1 MRILTPLFA
10 ALLLLTLA
18 VPAFGGGIVEDKAIV
33 GPYCFKLDRFAD
45 TWQWRVDSQKDGY
58 FQVTGYDRFFGDAP
72 MTGGGYQT
80 GNLLHL
86 TVVATDWSTG
96 WRCIHAIELDLTT
109 FTGVSDFTWYDQTGM
124 PTIFTYT
131 DEPFHQVPCTNDVDA
146 ALPPSRPLAGDE
158 VRVPADPDQ
167 VGIMSLTGWHD
178 LQLDSYSDTWH
189 LFFQDLGGGVH
200 QVTGYDT
207 VYTGSAMYGGGMQVG
222 TMLYLTVRE
231 AEASSGSRC
240 LHGMALDLTTMTGT
254 STFIWNDYQETPFV
268 AYFQLPFHEVVPA
281 AAGEAADQPASLP
294 GYVSPGRDVVP
305 VAVDEEALKAI
316 LGSEFCF
323 QLDFYSDLWRW
334 KVDQVAGGYFQV
346 TGSNASIS
354 GEAMDGGGWR
364 QGNMV
369 YLAVQTARPVS
380 GQRALWAIAFDLGA
394 GTGTADG
401 TWTNVDG
408 AYPYPYFDEP
418 FHRVI
423 CSEAAGSGDGIASG
437 MLPVEKEE
445 TADAR
450 PLGLDVVASPN
461 PFNPLTKVAFTL
473 PVATRAQVAVYD
485 AAGRRVRVLADDLFP
500 AGTSEIAWTG
510 RDDAGR
516 MAASGVYFAVVRA
529 GDLQE
534 STRLLLLK

>member
-1 MRILTPLFA
+1 MRVLTPLLSV
-10 ALLLLTLA
+10 LLLFTLA
-18 VPAFGGGIVEDKAIV
+18 VPAFGGTSVEDKAII
-33 GPYCFKLDRFAD
+33 GPYCFQMDRFAD

-72 MTGGGYQT
+72 MTGGGYKT

-86 TVVATDWSTG
+86 TVAATDWSRG
-96 WRCIHAIELDLTT
+96 WRCVHAVEIDLTT
-109 FTGVSDFTWYDQTGM
+109 FTGVSDFTWYDETGM
-124 PTIFTYT
+124 PTTYTYT
-131 DEPFHQVPCTNDVDA
+131 DEPFHQVPCTNEVDA
-146 ALPPSRPLAGDE
+146 ALPPSRPLAADE
-158 VRVPADPDQ
+158 VRVPADPAQ

-178 LQLDSYSDTWH
+178 FKLDSYTDTWH
-189 LFFQDLGGGVH
+189 LFFQDLGSGVH

-207 VYTGSAMYGGGMQVG
+207 VYAGSAMYGGGMQVG

-231 AEASSGSRC
+231 SEAASGSRC

-254 STFIWNDYQETPFV
+254 STFIWKDYQEAPFV
-268 AYFQLPFHEVVPA
+268 AHWQLPFHEVVPA
-281 AAGEAADQPASLP
+281 AEGKGTDQPASLP
-294 GYVSPGRDVVP
+294 GYVPPSRDEVP
-305 VAVDEEALKAI
+305 VAVDEEALKSI

-323 QLDFYSDLWRW
+323 KMDAYADLWRW

-346 TGSNASIS
+346 TGRNASIS

-369 YLAVQTARPVS
+369 YLAVQTARPSS
-380 GQRALWAIAFDLGA
+380 GQRALWAVAFDLAA

-423 CSEAAGSGDGIASG
+423 CSEAAGSGEGIASG
-437 MLPVEKEE
+437 MPPVEKEE
-445 TADAR
+445 SADAR

-473 PVATRAQVAVYD
+473 PVAARAQVVVYD
-485 AAGRRVRVLADDLFP
+485 AAGRQVRVLADDLFP

-516 MAASGVYFAVVRA
+516 AAASGVYFAVVRA
-529 GDLQE
+529 GDLRE
-534 STRLLLLK
+534 SVRLLLLK